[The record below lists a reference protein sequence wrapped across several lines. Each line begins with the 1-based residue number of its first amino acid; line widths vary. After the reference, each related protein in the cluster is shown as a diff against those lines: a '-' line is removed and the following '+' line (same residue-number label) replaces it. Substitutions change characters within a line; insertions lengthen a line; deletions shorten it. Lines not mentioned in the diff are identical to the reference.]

1 MTKKKIIVWIIV
13 FIVGIFYQPN
23 WVYLNF
29 YYNPRWVD
37 DAWWSLSYLAY
48 LMIYA
53 LISTLL
59 VEILIRSVKK
69 YL

>member
-23 WVYLNF
+23 WVYLNL
-29 YYNPRWVD
+29 YYNPRLVE
-37 DAWWSLSYLAY
+37 DAWWSISYLAY